1 MAAWLVLYGLVIH
14 GASLKVD
21 LQVAPPDLLLVA
33 QDRHDLSTLPPLIL
47 DLHHIIAG

>member
-21 LQVAPPDLLLVA
+21 LQVAPQDLLVA
-33 QDRHDLSTLPPLIL
+33 QDRHGLSNLPPLIL
-47 DLHHIIAG
+47 DLHHITAA